1 MEYINMYR
9 SFLITCCQYVMDLST
24 LVSYCNS
31 FFILG
36 SKLVIICIVSSLPNV
51 CMVMWFRNTLW
62 CEYQEAD

>member
-1 MEYINMYR
+1 MYR

-51 CMVMWFRNTLW
+51 CMVM
-62 CEYQEAD
+62 